1 MKVET
6 IGVVGAGQ
14 MGNGIAHVAALAG
27 FRVVL
32 HDIEEAFVRRG
43 LSAVGDNM
51 KRAVDKGR
59 LSESDRQDALG
70 RIRGTT

>member
-32 HDIEEAFVRRG
+32 HDIEDAFVRRG
-43 LSAVGDNM
+43 LSAVGDNLQH
-51 KRAVDKGR
+51 GSQR
-59 LSESDRQDALG
+59 LAGNGLHTQLTKPSDQSV
-70 RIRGTT
+70 